1 MQDET
6 RWLDEVLE
14 QEDFEWS
21 KEYLEWIEQYEKN
34 RDTVS
39 G

>member
-21 KEYLEWIEQYEKN
+21 TEYLEWIENHENKN
-34 RDTVS
+34 S
-39 G
+39 IPS